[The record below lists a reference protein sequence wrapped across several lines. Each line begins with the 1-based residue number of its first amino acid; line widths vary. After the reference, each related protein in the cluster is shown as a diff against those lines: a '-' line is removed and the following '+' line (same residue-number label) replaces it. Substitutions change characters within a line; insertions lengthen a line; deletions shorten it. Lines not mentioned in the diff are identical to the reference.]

1 MVAMTANDL
10 KKLSRMDLLE
20 LLIARSEEVE
30 KLQAL
35 LKDAEEK
42 LNQREIILKEAGSI
56 AEASLRLNGI
66 FEAAQSASRQY
77 LDSIQLYLDYQ
88 KLVCEKMEQ
97 RIKEEAE
104 QSLENTRKKCE
115 QMETET
121 KYKCTE
127 MLLRAKIESQEYWD
141 SVSEKLELY
150 YAKNPELRGVLWED
164 MPKLPPLEADEQEK
178 SRRI

>member
-1 MVAMTANDL
+1 MTANDL
-10 KKLSRMDLLE
+10 KKLSRVDLLE

-42 LNQREIILKEAGSI
+42 LSQREIILKEAGSI
-56 AEASLRLNGI
+56 AEASLQLNGI
-66 FEAAQSASRQY
+66 FEAAQSASKQY

-97 RIKEEAE
+97 RIKEDAE
-104 QSLENTRKKCE
+104 QSLENAKKKCE

-127 MLLRAKIESQEYWD
+127 MVLRAKIESQEYWNA
-141 SVSEKLELY
+141 VSEKIEQY
-150 YAKNPELRGVLWED
+150 YKQNPELRSVL
-164 MPKLPPLEADEQEK
+164 AQEETGH
-178 SRRI
+178 I